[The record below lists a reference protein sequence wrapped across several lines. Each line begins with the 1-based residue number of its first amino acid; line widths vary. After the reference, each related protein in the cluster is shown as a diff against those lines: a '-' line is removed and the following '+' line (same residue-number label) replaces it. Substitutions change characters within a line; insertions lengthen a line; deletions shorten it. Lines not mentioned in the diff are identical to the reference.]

1 MKPTIPLT
9 IHHHRDWPGIG
20 IQISDEERERV
31 REEVAMSTVLER
43 MSKHSSRVEKLSDSE
58 LADKLIEKIW
68 SGMTLGTYE
77 EALLDEA
84 ITRIKGEKPASRGAA
99 DCKCP
104 ATTKK
109 EDG

>member
-1 MKPTIPLT
+1 
-9 IHHHRDWPGIG
+9 
-20 IQISDEERERV
+20 
-31 REEVAMSTVLER
+31 MSESVLGNMIR
-43 MSKHSSRVEKLSDSE
+43 NTSKVESLSRLE
-58 LADKLIEKIW
+58 LANKLIERIW